1 MPTEY
6 SPEILA
12 LAARRLARA
21 EGKAVSSHPVTAP
34 SESIEDLAR
43 RRLAEVEAKHA
54 HPTPTSQAAS
64 IMKQTGGPP
73 TAPMTQ
79 PRETLEQFAAR
90 RLAEV
95 EAKYCPPPA
104 AACQPAENSPLA
116 EVIGIDEAT
125 TLMHSQEKFMAR
137 FPYLDPD
144 DFIYAADRR
153 EYLGLSVS
161 KPEDD

>member
-21 EGKAVSSHPVTAP
+21 EGKAVSSHPIAAP
-34 SESIEDLAR
+34 SESIEPLAR
-43 RRLAEVEAKHA
+43 RLLAE
-54 HPTPTSQAAS
+54 AS
-64 IMKQTGGPP
+64 GMKQTGGPP
-73 TAPMTQ
+73 TAPTTQ

-153 EYLGLSVS
+153 EYLGLPVS
-161 KPEDD
+161 KPKDD